1 MKKEKIL
8 KIIVVLILGVT
19 LLAMSTRVFAA
30 VGDSDGLMDLYDD
43 TTNQLNTTNT
53 NNTNTNTN
61 LLNTNTLNTNKLNTN
76 KNITNTTLNTNN
88 YNTNLPKAGA
98 AENKMLGVAFTVLA
112 ITAVYAYK
120 KVKEYKNI

>member
-53 NNTNTNTN
+53 N
-61 LLNTNTLNTNKLNTN
+61 
-76 KNITNTTLNTNN
+76 ITNTKLNTNN

>member
-1 MKKEKIL
+1 MNKEKIL

-53 NNTNTNTN
+53 NNTNTN
-61 LLNTNTLNTNKLNTN
+61 LLNTNTLNTNT
-76 KNITNTTLNTNN
+76 NITNTTLNTNN

>member
-43 TTNQLNTTNT
+43 TTNQLNTTN
-53 NNTNTNTN
+53 NTNTN
-61 LLNTNTLNTNKLNTN
+61 LLNTNTLNTNT
-76 KNITNTTLNTNN
+76 NITNTKLNTNN

>member
-19 LLAMSTRVFAA
+19 LLAMSTRVFA
-30 VGDSDGLMDLYDD
+30 LMDLYDD

-61 LLNTNTLNTNKLNTN
+61 LLNTNTLNTNT
-76 KNITNTTLNTNN
+76 NITNTKLNTNN

-112 ITAVYAYK
+112 IK
-120 KVKEYKNI
+120 K

>member
-53 NNTNTNTN
+53 NTNNTNTN
-61 LLNTNTLNTNKLNTN
+61 LLNTNTLNTNT
-76 KNITNTTLNTNN
+76 NITNTTLNTNN

>member
-1 MKKEKIL
+1 MQHFKKIFLSHTQITK
-8 KIIVVLILGVT
+8 LI
-19 LLAMSTRVFAA
+19 
-30 VGDSDGLMDLYDD
+30 D
-43 TTNQLNTTNT
+43 
-53 NNTNTNTN
+53 
-61 LLNTNTLNTNKLNTN
+61 
-76 KNITNTTLNTNN
+76 KNTLNTNN

>member
-61 LLNTNTLNTNKLNTN
+61 TNTNLLNTNTLNTN
-76 KNITNTTLNTNN
+76 ITNTKLNTNN

>member
-19 LLAMSTRVFAA
+19 LVAMSTRVFAA

-53 NNTNTNTN
+53 NTNNTNTNTN
-61 LLNTNTLNTNKLNTN
+61 ILNTNTLNTNT
-76 KNITNTTLNTNN
+76 NITNTTSNTNN

-98 AENKMLGVAFTVLA
+98 AENKMLGIAFTVLA

>member
-61 LLNTNTLNTNKLNTN
+61 LLNTNTLNTN
-76 KNITNTTLNTNN
+76 N

>member
-61 LLNTNTLNTNKLNTN
+61 LLNTNLLNTNTLNTNT
-76 KNITNTTLNTNN
+76 NITNTKLNTNN

>member
-1 MKKEKIL
+1 MKKETIL

-61 LLNTNTLNTNKLNTN
+61 QLNTNTLNMNTN
-76 KNITNTTLNTNN
+76 TNITNTTLNTNN

>member
-61 LLNTNTLNTNKLNTN
+61 TLNTNT
-76 KNITNTTLNTNN
+76 NITNTTLNTNN

>member
-61 LLNTNTLNTNKLNTN
+61 TNLLNTNTLNTNTNT
-76 KNITNTTLNTNN
+76 NITNTTLNTNN

>member
-61 LLNTNTLNTNKLNTN
+61 QLNTNTLNTNTNT
-76 KNITNTTLNTNN
+76 NITNTTLNTNN

>member
-30 VGDSDGLMDLYDD
+30 VGDSDGLMDDK
-43 TTNQLNTTNT
+43 TKQLNTTNT

-61 LLNTNTLNTNKLNTN
+61 LLNTNTLNTNT
-76 KNITNTTLNTNN
+76 NITNTKLNTNN

>member
-8 KIIVVLILGVT
+8 KIIVVLILGVI

-61 LLNTNTLNTNKLNTN
+61 LLNTNTLNTNTNT
-76 KNITNTTLNTNN
+76 NITNTTLNTNN

>member
-61 LLNTNTLNTNKLNTN
+61 TNTNLLNTNTLNTNT
-76 KNITNTTLNTNN
+76 NITNTKLNTNN

-98 AENKMLGVAFTVLA
+98 AENKMLGVVFTVLA

>member
-53 NNTNTNTN
+53 NNTNT
-61 LLNTNTLNTNKLNTN
+61 K
-76 KNITNTTLNTNN
+76 LNTNN

>member
-61 LLNTNTLNTNKLNTN
+61 LLNTN
-76 KNITNTTLNTNN
+76 N

-98 AENKMLGVAFTVLA
+98 AENKMLGVVFTVLA

>member
-61 LLNTNTLNTNKLNTN
+61 LLNTNTLNTNTLNTN
-76 KNITNTTLNTNN
+76 TNITNTTLNTNN

>member
-53 NNTNTNTN
+53 NNTNTNT
-61 LLNTNTLNTNKLNTN
+61 K
-76 KNITNTTLNTNN
+76 LNTNN

>member
-61 LLNTNTLNTNKLNTN
+61 
-76 KNITNTTLNTNN
+76 ITNTKLNTNN

>member
-61 LLNTNTLNTNKLNTN
+61 QLNTNTLNMNTN
-76 KNITNTTLNTNN
+76 TNITNTTLNTNN